1 MSKIT
6 KSQLTAVVAKKARLP
21 KRAAAE
27 AIDELFEEMARTL
40 KKGGKV
46 VISGFG
52 SFHVGFVNDKQVVPF
67 GNESKRQTIKGH
79 RVVNFKAGKPL
90 RKIVW

>member
-6 KSQLTAVVAKKARLP
+6 KSQLTSIVAKKARLP

-27 AIDELFEEMARTL
+27 AIDELFDEMARTL

-52 SFHVGFVNDKQVVPF
+52 SFYVGIINDKQVVPF
-67 GNESKRQTIKGH
+67 GNESKRQTIKSH

>member
-27 AIDELFEEMARTL
+27 AIDELFDEMSRTL

-52 SFHVGFVNDKQVVPF
+52 SFYVGIVNDKQVVPF
-67 GNESKRQTIKGH
+67 GNEAKRQTIKSH